1 MTDGHKERIVFIRAH
16 ATVESPPFTSE
27 LKLWLA
33 KETTELWEATEEFLA
48 EKGLPPPF
56 WAFAWAGGQALARF
70 ALDQPE
76 TVKGKRVLDFGAGCG
91 MVAIAALMA
100 GAADAL
106 AADLDEFAAASALLN
121 GAENG
126 VTPKVFTGD
135 ATTLMPSDFDVILA
149 ADVCYDRRQADSATT
164 WLRQAVEAGTEVYIG
179 DPGRRYFPDEGLE
192 PLADY
197 DIPTP
202 VALEQ
207 YPITPTRVWRLNSLE
222 A

>member
-1 MTDGHKERIVFIRAH
+1 MTDEHADRIAFIRAH
-16 ATVESPPFTSE
+16 ATVESPPLTPE

-33 KETTELWEATEEFLA
+33 KEATELWEATEEFLA

-70 ALDQPE
+70 ALDRPQI
-76 TVKGKRVLDFGAGCG
+76 VKGKRVLDFGAGCG
-91 MVAIAALMA
+91 MVAIAALIA
-100 GAADAL
+100 GAKDAL
-106 AADLDEFAAASALLN
+106 AADLDEFAAASAILN
-121 GAENG
+121 GTENG
-126 VTPKVFTGD
+126 VTPRAFAGD
-135 ATTLMPSDFDVILA
+135 ATTLAPADFDVILA
-149 ADVCYDRRQADSATT
+149 ADVCYDRRQADPATA
-164 WLRQAVEAGTEVYIG
+164 WLRQAANAGTEVYIG

-207 YPITPTRVWRLNSLE
+207 YPITPTRVWRLTAS
-222 A
+222 

>member
-1 MTDGHKERIVFIRAH
+1 MTDGRAERIAFIRSH
-16 ATVESPPFTSE
+16 ATVESPPFTPE

-33 KETTELWEATEEFLA
+33 KEATELWEATEEFLL
-48 EKGLPPPF
+48 EQGLPPPF

-76 TVKGKRVLDFGAGCG
+76 IVKGKRVLDFGAGCG

-126 VTPKVFTGD
+126 VKPKVFAGD
-135 ATTLMPSDFDVILA
+135 ATTLIPSDFDVILA
-149 ADVCYDRRQADSATT
+149 ADVCYDRRQADPATA
-164 WLRQAVEAGTEVYIG
+164 WLRQAVKAGSEVYIG
-179 DPGRRYFPDEGLE
+179 DPGRRYFPDGGLE

-207 YPITPTRVWRLNSLE
+207 NPITPTGVWQLTFLE

>member
-1 MTDGHKERIVFIRAH
+1 MTDSQADRIAFIKTH
-16 ATVESPPFTSE
+16 ARLESPPLTPE

-33 KETTELWEATEEFLA
+33 LEATELWEATEEFLS

-76 TVKGKRVLDFGAGCG
+76 IVKGKRTLDFGAGCG
-91 MVAIAALMA
+91 MVAIAAMLA
-100 GAADAL
+100 GAEDAL
-106 AADLDEFAAASALLN
+106 AADLDPFAAASALLN
-121 GAENG
+121 GEQNG
-126 VTPKVFTGD
+126 VAVQAFSGD
-135 ATTLMPSDFDVILA
+135 ATTLDPSAFDVVLA
-149 ADVCYDRRQADSATT
+149 ADVCYDRRQADPATT
-164 WLRQAVEAGTEVYIG
+164 WLRAAVNAGTNVYIG

-197 DIPTP
+197 EIPTP

-207 YPITPTRVWRLNSLE
+207 YPITPTRVWRLTAL
-222 A
+222 

>member
-76 TVKGKRVLDFGAGCG
+76 TVRGKRVLDFGAGCG

-100 GAADAL
+100 KAPEPPRTATFLIGL
-106 AADLDEFAAASALLN
+106 SSR
-121 GAENG
+121 AEWR
-126 VTPKVFTGD
+126 
-135 ATTLMPSDFDVILA
+135 I
-149 ADVCYDRRQADSATT
+149 
-164 WLRQAVEAGTEVYIG
+164 
-179 DPGRRYFPDEGLE
+179 
-192 PLADY
+192 PLAF
-197 DIPTP
+197 IVFFTKF
-202 VALEQ
+202 
-207 YPITPTRVWRLNSLE
+207 RKS
-222 A
+222 